1 MPLSPTAW
9 HLSFARFLQIRL
21 NCTLH
26 GSQVVEE
33 CTHSMYKDYYQYFK
47 CKDIVATFKYSS
59 VTLREIVFPPD
70 DVTLKHCITKDDVI
84 SRIKLVRKQWVSI
97 FIYHYTATHHRM
109 TLCPTQ
115 WTWLHFFTPKCD
127 YNSVYVYLFNRGLK
141 LYSSVVESFLKIEVR
156 FLDNPSKKQIVAQ
169 NKDDLEVGSVPII
182 LLTQLL
188 NLGHLFIFLSA
199 VLFRKRRN
207 GL

>member
-1 MPLSPTAW
+1 
-9 HLSFARFLQIRL
+9 
-21 NCTLH
+21 
-26 GSQVVEE
+26 
-33 CTHSMYKDYYQYFK
+33 
-47 CKDIVATFKYSS
+47 
-59 VTLREIVFPPD
+59 
-70 DVTLKHCITKDDVI
+70 
-84 SRIKLVRKQWVSI
+84 
-97 FIYHYTATHHRM
+97 M
-109 TLCPTQ
+109 TLC
-115 WTWLHFFTPKCD
+115 PKCD